1 LPSPRSSFAAT
12 ERRRVRGLAR
22 TLQAVGTA
30 AANGSA
36 VAAAASMRSVGCWW
50 LRAWF
55 DLRTRSLAQSVGRG
69 GSVGRPRELWFR
81 DGKARVA
88 LGAVEK
94 GPRVFWQG
102 SNPTERL
109 REPATYYPYRSARL
123 GAGQCGPWT
132 ENGLGL
138 VVAGR
143 AAVPTA
149 QPASRVRAWLHHCMI
164 GCGHLICPLG

>member
-94 GPRVFWQG
+94 GPRVFLAGIQ
-102 SNPTERL
+102 SN
-109 REPATYYPYRSARL
+109 
-123 GAGQCGPWT
+123 
-132 ENGLGL
+132 
-138 VVAGR
+138 R
-143 AAVPTA
+143 AAARASHLLPVPLRS
-149 QPASRVRAWLHHCMI
+149 PRRRAVWALDGEWSGPGGGWPC
-164 GCGHLICPLG
+164 CPCPLRSQLAAYALGCIIA